1 MANRGIPLRM
11 IMPPTSWP
19 LWRKEEFNRNKQIA
33 VVGSRLVSET
43 DQVRVWHTDL
53 APGQRLPFHLHV
65 LNYFWTAVSAG
76 KVRSFGHDGDVFE
89 ATAKVGDTGHTTL
102 RLGEWAMHDLE
113 NIGDTRLLITT
124 VELKI
129 GSANAPLPL
138 PALPQAFN

>member
-1 MANRGIPLRM
+1 M

-19 LWRKEEFNRNKQIA
+19 LWRKEEFNRNKRNA

-53 APGQRLPFHLHV
+53 TPGQRLPFHVHV
-65 LNYFWTAVSAG
+65 LNYFWTAVSPG
-76 KVRSFGHDGDVFE
+76 KLRSFGHDGDVFE
-89 ATAKVGDTGHTTL
+89 AAVKVGNTGHTA
-102 RLGEWAMHDLE
+102 LGPGAWDVHDLE

-129 GSANAPLPL
+129 GSANPPLPL
-138 PALPQAFN
+138 PALPQTFS